1 MSSMLRTLVASPLA
15 AAGGGLLPEDFAA
28 GRGRAGAAGLGAGR
42 GSSFAPVDS
51 SSLSPGGSAERN
63 EPSMM

>member
-1 MSSMLRTLVASPLA
+1 MSSTLRTLVASPLA
-15 AAGGGLLPEDFAA
+15 AGGGLLPEDFA